1 MTGQNSKADWRRKI
15 STALKNLPRKK
26 RRTDSEKLR
35 ARLKE
40 QNFFRA
46 ARSVLFFAP
55 LPEEVDLWPLLEET
69 INSGK
74 VVALPCFDADKEI
87 YTSRRVKNVHV
98 EILSGQFGIREPSVG
113 CIEMAPG
120 DLDLVLVPGV
130 AFDLNGRRLGR
141 GKGYYDR
148 LLENFTGKKVGIA
161 FDEQIVEAV
170 PSESL
175 DVRMNYILTPTRAV
189 EVGDD

>member
-113 CIEMAPG
+113 CVEMAPG

>member
-40 QNFFRA
+40 QDFFRA

-113 CIEMAPG
+113 CVEMAPG

>member
-1 MTGQNSKADWRRKI
+1 MSGQNSKADWRREI
-15 STALKNLPRKK
+15 STVLKNLPRKK
-26 RRTDSEKLR
+26 RRTDSETLR

-40 QNFFRA
+40 QDFFRG

-55 LPEEVDLWPLLEET
+55 LPDEVDLWPLLEET
-69 INSGK
+69 ISSGK
-74 VVALPCFDADKEI
+74 VVALPCFDADNQR
-87 YTSRRVKNVHV
+87 YASRRVENVRV

-113 CIEMAPG
+113 CIEMPLD
-120 DLDLVLVPGV
+120 DLELVLVPGV
-130 AFDLNGRRLGR
+130 AFDLNGHRLGR

-170 PSESL
+170 PRESL
-175 DVRMNYILTPTRAV
+175 DVRMDYILTPTRIV
-189 EVGDD
+189 HVV